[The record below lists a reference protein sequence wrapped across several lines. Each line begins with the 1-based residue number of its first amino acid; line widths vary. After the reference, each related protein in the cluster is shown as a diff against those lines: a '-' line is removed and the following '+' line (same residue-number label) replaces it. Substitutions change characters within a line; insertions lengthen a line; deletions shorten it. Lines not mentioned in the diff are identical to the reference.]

1 MSDSRVL
8 VIDTNPEQGRSVAA
22 VLEFVDF
29 TPECWTDVE
38 ALCAQKTR
46 PREYAAIVIGG
57 LGEQGDAFYKWLK
70 RDPQFPFVL
79 LLPEQVDAHHG
90 LHPDEHAVL
99 QMPIRHQQLSE
110 LFPLLMSALGSLQP
124 ASGTLLINRTL
135 EGHYW
140 NLYRL
145 GACLPIVDL
154 LAEHIERWRSEVGD
168 RRP

>member
-1 MSDSRVL
+1 MSESRVL

-99 QMPIRHQQLSE
+99 QMPIRHQQLWGCACSQY
-110 LFPLLMSALGSLQP
+110 AN
-124 ASGTLLINRTL
+124 ASGAHRPARLLTAGSR
-135 EGHYW
+135 
-140 NLYRL
+140 
-145 GACLPIVDL
+145 AF
-154 LAEHIERWRSEVGD
+154 LAI
-168 RRP
+168 

>member
-1 MSDSRVL
+1 MSESRVL

-110 LFPLLMSALGSLQP
+110 LMP
-124 ASGTLLINRTL
+124 
-135 EGHYW
+135 
-140 NLYRL
+140 
-145 GACLPIVDL
+145 
-154 LAEHIERWRSEVGD
+154 
-168 RRP
+168 